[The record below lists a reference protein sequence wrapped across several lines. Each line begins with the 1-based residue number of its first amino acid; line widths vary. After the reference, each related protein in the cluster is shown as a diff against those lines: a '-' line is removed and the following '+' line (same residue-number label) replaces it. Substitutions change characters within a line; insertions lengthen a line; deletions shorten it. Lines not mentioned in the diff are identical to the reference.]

1 MIVCAMLLARLGEYS
16 PRAPGYWL
24 LVLQWLLPL
33 FGVAFYLLLA
43 VCIYRAAK
51 YFGAAGK
58 EQKLLR
64 IEMGKLAE
72 EVNLLRQEMKDSK
85 NTISPAQAI

>member
-1 MIVCAMLLARLGEYS
+1 MVCVMFAQVEEYS
-16 PRAPGYWL
+16 PPGLIYWL
-24 LVLQWLLPL
+24 LVFQWLLPL
-33 FGVAFYLLLA
+33 FGVAFYVLLG

-72 EVNLLRQEMKDSK
+72 EVRVLRQELKDSK
-85 NTISPAQAI
+85 NRNSDAREF